1 MGLTAPRAPASGFAP
16 VHGEQFTAPVIFFTE
31 VLTPTEL
38 RMLCASM
45 TVTPRLS
52 GSPSISPALDATG
65 VSVDPAL
72 TGTVT
77 IERC

>member
-1 MGLTAPRAPASGFAP
+1 MFNHSFWGSYYSAAYWHPGLEADA
-16 VHGEQFTAPVIFFTE
+16 E
-31 VLTPTEL
+31 PTEL

-52 GSPSISPALDATG
+52 GSPSISPAVDASG